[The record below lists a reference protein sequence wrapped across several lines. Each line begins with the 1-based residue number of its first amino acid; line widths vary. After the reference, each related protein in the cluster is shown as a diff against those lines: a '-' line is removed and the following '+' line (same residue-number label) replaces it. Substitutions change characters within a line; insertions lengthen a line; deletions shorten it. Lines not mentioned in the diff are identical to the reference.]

1 MPLDAADMAG
11 APVLSRAA
19 VLAMPDPAHSTT
31 GRTLDVTN
39 LVIERLGLKNVSA
52 AAAREVV
59 SGLMS
64 PSGLSAAMTA
74 VPNATT
80 TAPSASAEA
89 SVKNR

>member
-1 MPLDAADMAG
+1 MAG
-11 APVLSRAA
+11 APVLSRSA
-19 VLAMPDPAHSTT
+19 VLAMPDTAHSTT
-31 GRTLDVTN
+31 GRTLDVTH

-74 VPNATT
+74 VPSATT
-80 TAPSASAEA
+80 SAPSASAEA
-89 SVKNR
+89 APVKNR

>member
-1 MPLDAADMAG
+1 MA
-11 APVLSRAA
+11 VVSVVCQRFL
-19 VLAMPDPAHSTT
+19 T

-80 TAPSASAEA
+80 SAPSPSAEA